1 MSEKKPPV
9 LEVVKGAKPAE
20 PAKTKK
26 KGSGGG
32 AGKGSANVVRF
43 GEYGIED
50 GRFVQFKLM
59 RTQGGGDRSEGSF
72 PLCDF
77 TCRIVEE
84 IVADNELSEAN
95 FLRIEGKRADGIA
108 LPPVD
113 VPMKAFFTNQGSWA
127 NDYWG
132 TLPFIY
138 PGAAKKDNLRAC
150 IQLYSALDGNIPRK
164 TIYQFIGWKK
174 LQSGWHY
181 LHGGGAITGD
191 GLTDSVQVDLGPG
204 NMSHYY
210 LPKAPET
217 EPAHRAATEALTLLS
232 ICPASPQIGAAL
244 LAAIARAPLRE
255 AQAIDFA
262 IWLHG
267 LTGSRK
273 SAAAAIAQSF
283 FGNFGARNFPA
294 NWTDSANDAEAKSHQ
309 AKDAV
314 FIIDD
319 FKPSVNR
326 TEADKQHAMAERL
339 IRNTGNQAG
348 RGRRSS
354 DMRGLAAP
362 FNRSMTIV
370 TAEDLPRGQSLLGRL
385 LALEIKRDCVC
396 NQTLTQLQAAA
407 REGRLAGLMSA
418 YLQWLAP
425 RMDKFKAD
433 LPIIIE
439 QLRNGAIR
447 DGFCSSHPRAP
458 EIFASLVAGLEVF
471 FEFLDD
477 LGAISTE
484 QSNCLLGQ
492 CEAALKLAFAEQHA
506 YQSEQDE
513 TERFLALIRAT
524 LAAGNAHISNRLN
537 QGPPETETTRL
548 YALGWRDAG
557 TDDEGN
563 KQYRSVGDCLGWYAQ
578 TNNNSQDEIWLE
590 PNNAYQTVCKFAR
603 DQGDHF
609 LINAST
615 LWRRMADKGLLLKSE
630 PDSNS
635 GKPRPTVKRM
645 IAGRHLRVLVLSAGL
660 IESV

>member
-217 EPAHRAATEALTLLS
+217 EPA
-232 ICPASPQIGAAL
+232 I
-244 LAAIARAPLRE
+244 APL
-255 AQAIDFA
+255 
-262 IWLHG
+262 
-267 LTGSRK
+267 
-273 SAAAAIAQSF
+273 
-283 FGNFGARNFPA
+283 
-294 NWTDSANDAEAKSHQ
+294 
-309 AKDAV
+309 
-314 FIIDD
+314 
-319 FKPSVNR
+319 
-326 TEADKQHAMAERL
+326 
-339 IRNTGNQAG
+339 
-348 RGRRSS
+348 
-354 DMRGLAAP
+354 
-362 FNRSMTIV
+362 
-370 TAEDLPRGQSLLGRL
+370 
-385 LALEIKRDCVC
+385 
-396 NQTLTQLQAAA
+396 
-407 REGRLAGLMSA
+407 
-418 YLQWLAP
+418 
-425 RMDKFKAD
+425 
-433 LPIIIE
+433 
-439 QLRNGAIR
+439 LR
-447 DGFCSSHPRAP
+447 H
-458 EIFASLVAGLEVF
+458 
-471 FEFLDD
+471 
-477 LGAISTE
+477 
-484 QSNCLLGQ
+484 
-492 CEAALKLAFAEQHA
+492 
-506 YQSEQDE
+506 
-513 TERFLALIRAT
+513 
-524 LAAGNAHISNRLN
+524 
-537 QGPPETETTRL
+537 
-548 YALGWRDAG
+548 
-557 TDDEGN
+557 
-563 KQYRSVGDCLGWYAQ
+563 
-578 TNNNSQDEIWLE
+578 
-590 PNNAYQTVCKFAR
+590 
-603 DQGDHF
+603 
-609 LINAST
+609 
-615 LWRRMADKGLLLKSE
+615 
-630 PDSNS
+630 
-635 GKPRPTVKRM
+635 
-645 IAGRHLRVLVLSAGL
+645 
-660 IESV
+660 